1 MEETKQ
7 KQTSEQLA
15 SFNKLVKDWAKTR
28 EAPYGIKYGFVSSS
42 VFSDG
47 YSIEDINDAKN
58 DLNIE
63 LMREISNF
71 YYKTSTSYRR
81 ILNYFSYLYKYYYT
95 LDLKHLATDFNEN
108 KKDSVK
114 KTLYSNIRFSRP
126 LKH

>member
-1 MEETKQ
+1 
-7 KQTSEQLA
+7 
-15 SFNKLVKDWAKTR
+15 
-28 EAPYGIKYGFVSSS
+28 
-42 VFSDG
+42 
-47 YSIEDINDAKN
+47 
-58 DLNIE
+58 
-63 LMREISNF
+63 MREISNF

>member
-63 LMREISNF
+63 FF
-71 YYKTSTSYRR
+71 YR
-81 ILNYFSYLYKYYYT
+81 ILFILIKIS
-95 LDLKHLATDFNEN
+95 
-108 KKDSVK
+108 S
-114 KTLYSNIRFSRP
+114 
-126 LKH
+126 